1 GVTGL
6 ALTPGPRGEQLAT
19 FAVSEAGVGQLVR
32 WHPVLDAS
40 GAAGVESWIVRDEWS
55 GAEQRVARAELEA
68 GIPLDT
74 ASADGLALSVR
85 PA

>member
-1 GVTGL
+1 
-6 ALTPGPRGEQLAT
+6 
-19 FAVSEAGVGQLVR
+19 VR

-55 GAEQRVARAELEA
+55 GAEHEVARAELAA
-68 GIPLDT
+68 GIPIDT
-74 ASADGLALSVR
+74 ARADGLAISVR